1 MLKLCIEG
9 QEGKEKAIVL
19 CSRPP
24 QNVKLGIFT
33 LFVVVQWRQRNVQKR
48 VICFAKGWIHLQHT
62 RTELSHLHDRWNF
75 LLFLGRHGGHVG
87 SQEKTHFP
95 PEPCSQGS
103 LLPALRMAGRREPW
117 ERGCSLELNSIF
129 V

>member
-75 LLFLGRHGGHVG
+75 LLFLGRHGCHVG
-87 SQEKTHFP
+87 SQENKHFP
-95 PEPCSQGS
+95 PQPCSQGS
-103 LLPALRMAGRREPW
+103 LLPALRRAGRREPW
-117 ERGCSLELNSIF
+117 ERG
-129 V
+129 